1 MTSQNSG
8 SSAGNQD
15 GDTSTNQEYS
25 GVVSTQLPLLLCPSI
40 LTCYLHALSLGLQ
53 FSVRFPAVTM
63 LCEFRRRHL
72 GNMEVARG

>member
-1 MTSQNSG
+1 M
-8 SSAGNQD
+8 
-15 GDTSTNQEYS
+15 
-25 GVVSTQLPLLLCPSI
+25 VSTQLPLLLCPSI